1 MHCLPGWQRYWASGL
16 GPYQGLVIEA
26 LARRGLLPEVSPK
39 PCASTLLS
47 TLSFGLVLLEYFLL
61 EKRYLLCYLLSY
73 LTVTLLRKNEL
84 IGISP
89 LAEPGLDRYD
99 ASTGQ
104 G

>member
-1 MHCLPGWQRYWASGL
+1 MCFYPTFYPFL
-16 GPYQGLVIEA
+16 
-26 LARRGLLPEVSPK
+26 
-39 PCASTLLS
+39 C
-47 TLSFGLVLLEYFLL
+47 FGLVLLEYFLL

-73 LTVTLLRKNEL
+73 LTVTLRKNQL

>member
-1 MHCLPGWQRYWASGL
+1 MGAGAGRK
-16 GPYQGLVIEA
+16 IEA

-73 LTVTLLRKNEL
+73 LTVTLRKNEL

>member
-1 MHCLPGWQRYWASGL
+1 MCFYPTFYPFL
-16 GPYQGLVIEA
+16 
-26 LARRGLLPEVSPK
+26 
-39 PCASTLLS
+39 C
-47 TLSFGLVLLEYFLL
+47 FGLVLLEYFLL

-73 LTVTLLRKNEL
+73 LTVTLRCVMICFDRYPKEKRATRLV

>member
-1 MHCLPGWQRYWASGL
+1 M
-16 GPYQGLVIEA
+16 
-26 LARRGLLPEVSPK
+26 
-39 PCASTLLS
+39 
-47 TLSFGLVLLEYFLL
+47 VLLEYFLL

-73 LTVTLLRKNEL
+73 LTVTLRKNEL